1 LIAEGRTS
9 KEVANLLRTSV
20 KTANFHRPQLKK
32 KLGVHSIAQL
42 ATFAVRNR
50 DRIGL
55 VSE

>member
-9 KEVANLLRTSV
+9 KEVANLLGTSV
-20 KTANFHRPQLKK
+20 KTANFHRSQLKK

-42 ATFAVRNR
+42 ATFVRNR